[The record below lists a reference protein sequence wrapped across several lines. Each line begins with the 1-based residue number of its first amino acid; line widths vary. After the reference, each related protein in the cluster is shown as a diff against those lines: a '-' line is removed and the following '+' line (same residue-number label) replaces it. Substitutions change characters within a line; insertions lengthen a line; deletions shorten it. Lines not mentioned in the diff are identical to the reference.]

1 MWEGGWAPPGSGT
14 VPQEDFKRG
23 YLLRRRPSDSII
35 SFSLFSVGLEKT
47 LVAVQ
52 LYTSRHAP
60 AAIYPRNAQAQ
71 MPVAE
76 SKIQIGMPYGKA

>member
-52 LYTSRHAP
+52 LYLTSRPGGNIP
-60 AAIYPRNAQAQ
+60 ATRKL
-71 MPVAE
+71 MPVE
-76 SKIQIGMPYGKA
+76 SKIQIVMP

>member
-52 LYTSRHAP
+52 LYLTSRPGGNLSPQAHA
-60 AAIYPRNAQAQ
+60 
-71 MPVAE
+71 VE
-76 SKIQIGMPYGKA
+76 SNIQIVMPYRKA